1 MSKTAGGH
9 LVTIILTCSYCTCEL
24 HAGPVKCRALLLCMH
39 TNANHLYRQSLTHC
53 TMCHVATI
61 SMWHPVIPRE
71 RHKQGPHATMV
82 TGYIDL
88 YPFSSPYFPHAQMIE
103 LGSWAGPTWEQNYF
117 TSKACMS
124 HAQSGLK
131 TLK

>member
-1 MSKTAGGH
+1 MSKTAGGR

-61 SMWHPVIPRE
+61 SMWQPVIPRE
-71 RHKQGPHATMV
+71 RHKQGPHVTMV

-103 LGSWAGPTWEQNYF
+103 LGVPRAGQALPGNKTILQVRL
-117 TSKACMS
+117 ACLMPS
-124 HAQSGLK
+124 LV
-131 TLK
+131 